1 MGWHVRQIRQCWCGS
16 QTVGSAPDEDRLNNV
31 GAGRDGV
38 QCSPFR
44 SQKGNFGLNV
54 FPTQPGT
61 KGAMN
66 SKRVF
71 LAVLALAISFST
83 TKVAAQSLTT
93 GSISGAVTDPS
104 NALIPKAQVT
114 LKDNSKG
121 TTQETKTNASGLY
134 EFALLA
140 PSSYTV
146 TVSAAGFQVVNRT
159 ANVVLGQATMLNI
172 QMTVGAADMTIT
184 VTEVAPLI
192 QTDNGNLVS
201 TINETQV
208 SQIPQ
213 PWQRSDVP
221 CGTNAGRRNEHIER
235 VRELLGFRN
244 AAGWPAYCDVC

>member
-1 MGWHVRQIRQCWCGS
+1 VRKFVSPGADRK
-16 QTVGSAPDEDRLNNV
+16 PDQAEM
-31 GAGRDGV
+31 GV

-54 FPTQPGT
+54 FPTQPGR

-83 TKVAAQSLTT
+83 TKVGAQSVTD

-159 ANVVLGQATMLNI
+159 ANVVLGPSTVLNI
-172 QMTVGAADMTIT
+172 QNLS
-184 VTEVAPLI
+184 VTYDPL
-192 QTDNGNLVS
+192 LR
-201 TINETQV
+201 
-208 SQIPQ
+208 QIKP
-213 PWQRSDVP
+213 
-221 CGTNAGRRNEHIER
+221 N
-235 VRELLGFRN
+235 VREMSVFSGRTEKTPRHKGFEGWKGKQNLLHS
-244 AAGWPAYCDVC
+244 

>member
-140 PSSYTV
+140 CSQQLHRDGICCWIPGGEPHGERGSRSSYNV
-146 TVSAAGFQVVNRT
+146 EHSNDSRRGGYDDHRDRSSSADPDR
-159 ANVVLGQATMLNI
+159 
-172 QMTVGAADMTIT
+172 
-184 VTEVAPLI
+184 
-192 QTDNGNLVS
+192 
-201 TINETQV
+201 
-208 SQIPQ
+208 
-213 PWQRSDVP
+213 QREF
-221 CGTNAGRRNEHIER
+221 GIHNQ
-235 VRELLGFRN
+235 
-244 AAGWPAYCDVC
+244 

>member
-1 MGWHVRQIRQCWCGS
+1 
-16 QTVGSAPDEDRLNNV
+16 
-31 GAGRDGV
+31 
-38 QCSPFR
+38 
-44 SQKGNFGLNV
+44 
-54 FPTQPGT
+54 
-61 KGAMN
+61 
-66 SKRVF
+66 
-71 LAVLALAISFST
+71 
-83 TKVAAQSLTT
+83 
-93 GSISGAVTDPS
+93 
-104 NALIPKAQVT
+104 
-114 LKDNSKG
+114 
-121 TTQETKTNASGLY
+121 
-134 EFALLA
+134 
-140 PSSYTV
+140 
-146 TVSAAGFQVVNRT
+146 VVNRT